1 MKYQFHPLAD
11 LFPLIE
17 GHEFEE
23 LVASIRDHGLRD
35 AITLCDGAILDG
47 RNRYRACETA
57 GIEPRFEE
65 FAGQDIHAF
74 VADKNLHRR
83 NLTASQRALVAARMA
98 NMEVGN
104 PHLGGKGS
112 IAVNTT
118 IGISQAQAA
127 KLLNV
132 SRDTVLS
139 AKTVIEEGTDEEI
152 RSLETGEVSARAL
165 ADKIRE
171 RNPRDRTKDPIGRP
185 QAKSLIAAQTQGAR
199 RMKADVW
206 RQLRDGLSAIS
217 SLPKPAD
224 VASIARAHDKT
235 GLVDAKLFQSLQF
248 MKDFAHEWSKRNQTP
263 SIGSADDADDSL
275 DAGTGN

>member
-1 MKYQFHPLAD
+1 MQYPFHPLAD

-35 AITLCDGAILDG
+35 AITLCDGSILDG
-47 RNRYRACETA
+47 RNRYRACQEA

-65 FAGQDIHAF
+65 FTGTDIHAF

-104 PHLGGKGS
+104 PHLSDKNA
-112 IAVNTT
+112 IDVNTT
-118 IGISQAQAA
+118 IGISQPQAA

-152 RSLETGEVSARAL
+152 RSLETGAASARAL

-171 RNPRDRTKDPIGRP
+171 RNPRDRTKDTIGRP
-185 QAKSLIAAQTQGAR
+185 QAKSLISAQAHNAR
-199 RMKADVW
+199 RMRAQMW
-206 RQLRDGLSAIS
+206 GQLRDGLTAIS
-217 SLPKPAD
+217 NLPRPAD
-224 VASIARAHDKT
+224 AASIARAHDKT
-235 GLVDAKLFQSLQF
+235 GLVDAKLFQTLQW
-248 MKDFAHEWSKRNQTP
+248 MKEFAHVWSQRGEVADQL
-263 SIGSADDADDSL
+263 GSVSEDHTDT
-275 DAGTGN
+275 GTGD